1 MEVSIYYFFIHYFN
15 LTSESMLKWGLGYVL
30 RRVSKL
36 KYSFQQWLAA
46 GRWFSPGAL
55 VSSTNKNEHDDITE
69 ILEEEEI
76 RLLRE
81 KRVGYLCSQV
91 THCTLF
97 KWILGVSNFISTP
110 AYLFQFEFICKLYM
124 DNVLIKF
131 ENHIPPPKF

>member
-1 MEVSIYYFFIHYFN
+1 MCVKSDLIGFFKWKYRLVNIFLYFIKK
-15 LTSESMLKWGLGYVL
+15 EAKA
-30 RRVSKL
+30 RKAE
-36 KYSFQQWLAA
+36 KIEQ
-46 GRWFSPGAL
+46 
-55 VSSTNKNEHDDITE
+55 E
-69 ILEEEEI
+69 IEEFAEQRKEEKAKEEEEI